1 MAPPDY
7 FQTIAEIGIALAGFS
22 GLLVTLRRREGPMD
36 DTRKFRLRILLAMAF
51 GALFLSLVPDM
62 LMSLD
67 LGEILAWRLSASV
80 MLVFN
85 AVFVAW
91 LVLAAKQ
98 IMRLAPE
105 IFDWFAFSR
114 TCAGHFA
121 ALILQVLII
130 VQAFPTATV
139 GLYSVCLIWYLL
151 HAAQQFMRMLF
162 VHPLKA

>member
-1 MAPPDY
+1 MSPPDF

-22 GLLVTLRRREGPMD
+22 GLLVTLRRREGPLD

-51 GALFLSLVPDM
+51 GAMFLSLVPNL
-62 LMSLD
+62 LMALD
-67 LGEILAWRLSASV
+67 LGEIQSWRLSAGI
-80 MLVFN
+80 MFGFN
-85 AVFVAW
+85 AIFLVW
-91 LVLAAKQ
+91 LVLASKQ

-121 ALILQVLII
+121 ALILQALI
-130 VQAFPTATV
+130 VSQAFPAATV
-139 GLYSVCLIWYLL
+139 GLYSACLIWYLL

-162 VHPLKA
+162 VQPSKA